1 MKKKVYLLSIFL
13 IICCAILFIIFNHH
27 HNNNENY
34 YVHAYYESIK
44 KYDSLIGKKIS
55 SIHIIIDE
63 QSSNQLIVLYL
74 FAAGDC
80 STCIDRGFSFIQND
94 ISKLNIPYFV
104 VSDNASISSIQDR
117 NNYSSYIYVDDSGLI
132 RRELKYCLTPVVFLL
147 DSSKIIK
154 TYFPKNQYDS
164 QAQLDFIEEIKN
176 FYNENK

>member
-27 HNNNENY
+27 NNNNENY
-34 YVHAYYESIK
+34 YVHAYYESI
-44 KYDSLIGKKIS
+44 IS
-55 SIHIIIDE
+55 SIPIIIDE

-154 TYFPKNQYDS
+154 TYFPKNQYDN